1 MEIKVFKEDDKK
13 VGKRIYLRLVETDEG
28 AVVIAC
34 DETGEEEEDGRI
46 VEFNAKSRK
55 VETYHGVNKDFG
67 LALDKK
73 GRIIVK
79 K

>member
-34 DETGEEEEDGRI
+34 DETGEEEDGRI

-55 VETYHGVNKDFG
+55 VELYEGVNKDFG
-67 LALDKK
+67 LALDEK